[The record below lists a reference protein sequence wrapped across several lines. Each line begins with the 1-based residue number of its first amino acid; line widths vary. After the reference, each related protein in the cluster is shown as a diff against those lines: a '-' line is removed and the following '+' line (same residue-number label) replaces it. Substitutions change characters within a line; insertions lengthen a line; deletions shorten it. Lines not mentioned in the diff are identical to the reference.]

1 MFVCFFFH
9 FVNTCW
15 HVLCVFCTLGS
26 NLPES
31 PWCENSPGASE
42 SHFDLTWP
50 CFFLSTCFRTQMLA
64 AAQSPPPSPRPP
76 PPPPPLGPQ
85 SRPPPPGSAAHRRL
99 EADRCYSSSPRQRR
113 RREHRGSTPRV
124 SVWHLKKKI
133 TFQIRFYNR
142 EPLDL
147 WKIQE
152 KDEYQEESVGS
163 ASLLSSPPRSHSS
176 LLLISLCASHHTPG
190 SSILRKPSDW
200 SLTPDCELS
209 ALFYPLQ
216 PEFDPYFRTAG
227 AVQTQQPRAGR
238 TLSRVCSSLQA
249 DHRGD
254 LVRNRRDWKLFS
266 PRTSTNRMVGISASF
281 QCKYCF
287 ILLLLQLLFLNSDR
301 DFSVSQPHVCP
312 DAAKSRKTENDEIAV
327 DPGRDFYYCF
337 VVDVWM

>member
-1 MFVCFFFH
+1 M
-9 FVNTCW
+9 
-15 HVLCVFCTLGS
+15 
-26 NLPES
+26 
-31 PWCENSPGASE
+31 
-42 SHFDLTWP
+42 
-50 CFFLSTCFRTQMLA
+50 
-64 AAQSPPPSPRPP
+64 
-76 PPPPPLGPQ
+76 
-85 SRPPPPGSAAHRRL
+85 
-99 EADRCYSSSPRQRR
+99 
-113 RREHRGSTPRV
+113 
-124 SVWHLKKKI
+124 
-133 TFQIRFYNR
+133 
-142 EPLDL
+142 
-147 WKIQE
+147 
-152 KDEYQEESVGS
+152 GS